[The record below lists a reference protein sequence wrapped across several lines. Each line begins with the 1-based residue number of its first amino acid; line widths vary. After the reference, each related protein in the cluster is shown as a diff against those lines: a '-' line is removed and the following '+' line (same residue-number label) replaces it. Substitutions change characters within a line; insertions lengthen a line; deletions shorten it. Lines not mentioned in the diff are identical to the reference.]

1 MNKSEMKCGVCGG
14 VSFTSRHVLWDGLV
28 NEWQLAPHE
37 VSYVDRQQGEFC
49 NGCGCNLRSI
59 ALANAIRAY
68 VGTDTLFRELATMPR
83 ARELS
88 ILEINEAGMLSPM
101 LRQFPH
107 YVFGAYPEVDIH
119 RLPYP
124 DQRFDLVV
132 HSDTL
137 EHVVDPVHALT
148 ECRRVLKPGG
158 ALCFTVPVIVGRM
171 SRNRAGLPKS
181 CHGASTTTAND
192 FVVQT
197 EFGADAWG
205 YVMQSGFAE
214 VQIHAVEYPAAL
226 AFLAR

>member
-1 MNKSEMKCGVCGG
+1 MPQVM
-14 VSFTSRHVLWDGLV
+14 GL
-28 NEWQLAPHE
+28 E
-37 VSYVDRQQGEFC
+37 
-49 NGCGCNLRSI
+49 
-59 ALANAIRAY
+59 
-68 VGTDTLFRELATMPR
+68 
-83 ARELS
+83 

-101 LRQFPH
+101 LRNFPR

-119 RLPYP
+119 RLPYK
-124 DQRFDLVV
+124 DDSFDLVV

-137 EHVVDPVHALT
+137 EHVIDPVHALT

-158 ALCFTVPVIVGRM
+158 ALCFTVPIVVGRM
-171 SRNRAGLPKS
+171 SRSRAGLPKS
-181 CHGASTTTAND
+181 RHGASTTTADD

-205 YVMQSGFAE
+205 YVMEAGFAE